1 MKIKRI
7 ICGAAAGMLLLAGGV
22 TDASAADYQS
32 YTTDDLAAMRG
43 TLIDATD
50 DERTAFQDEWQSR
63 MQSLP
68 VDQRQQYTGTGAG
81 GGNRSGP
88 RDGSGNQFKRSSG
101 AGMGSGSGMQR
112 GRNR

>member
-1 MKIKRI
+1 MQLKHI
-7 ICGAAAGMLLLAGGV
+7 ICATAAGIIFLAGGV
-22 TDASAADYQS
+22 TVVTAADYS
-32 YTTDDLAAMRG
+32 GYSTEDLAAMRG
-43 TLIDATD
+43 TLSNAS
-50 DERTAFQDEWQSR
+50 DEERAAFRDEWRSR

-88 RDGSGNQFKRSSG
+88 RDGSGNQFKRGSG